1 MVFFSEVTMKLPSFA
16 TIVSVL
22 FLSYLGNLFYS
33 IWVMVQP
40 PTCTSEGLCLKS
52 FLLRK
57 PKLEVCIINNY
68 TELHYLYFISIAEH
82 ICFIPFKPSRI

>member
-1 MVFFSEVTMKLPSFA
+1 MFFSEIAMKLPSFA

-40 PTCTSEGLCLKS
+40 PTCTNEGLCLKS
-52 FLLRK
+52 YLLRK
-57 PKLEVCIINNY
+57 PNLEVSVKLFNYNMYFINFFF
-68 TELHYLYFISIAEH
+68 LYF
-82 ICFIPFKPSRI
+82 

>member
-1 MVFFSEVTMKLPSFA
+1 MYTSLINILHDFFYLFSEVTMKLPSFA

-52 FLLRK
+52 FLLQK
-57 PKLEVCIINNY
+57 PNLEVCIILILYY
-68 TELHYLYFISIAEH
+68 TLLH
-82 ICFIPFKPSRI
+82 